1 MKPDNTDTGRWL
13 RLGGL
18 DTLFFRGA
26 ERFDAAA
33 GGGAYLS
40 SLFPPNPGT
49 VFSAFNSILLK
60 DRALPSATE
69 QDHDYED
76 GARSRAGHQLS
87 RGPWLYCGEKDR
99 GSLLLPA
106 PAALL
111 AEKEESGQNPPPPRL
126 HRLHP
131 GSARYRTDL
140 SPDDD
145 TEGRGVQL
153 PLAPDAP
160 KGLKALENAWLSREG
175 YQGWLAGN
183 IPAPHQWL
191 RAKDLWCIERHTGL
205 ERDGANRVAKEGMLY
220 SAAHI
225 RLRKGVGLLINL
237 PEASSEAIRQ
247 LPRHMPLGG
256 EGRAVWI
263 DVLSER
269 LTLPAMPRLAPVGDK
284 LYYTL
289 SLITPGLGAK
299 WGVMPNAA
307 VQDGVPGHIICCAL
321 GRSVRIG
328 AFDTA
333 RNQPERIRSA
343 RAAGSVWWMEAKA
356 SQADA
361 IRKLHNTC
369 IGAGANQGYGNVV
382 VGVWPR

>member
-1 MKPDNTDTGRWL
+1 MKPDRSNDGQWL
-13 RLGGL
+13 RLNAL

-26 ERFDAAA
+26 ERFDAEA

-60 DRALPSATE
+60 DHALPPATE
-69 QDHDYED
+69 QDHDHED
-76 GARSRAGHQLS
+76 GARFRADRHLC
-87 RGPWLYCGEKDR
+87 RGPWLYCDEKER
-99 GSLLLPA
+99 GGLLFPA
-106 PAALL
+106 PVALL
-111 AEKEESGQNPPPPRL
+111 VEKEVPGQTPPLPRL
-126 HRLHP
+126 HRLQP
-131 GSARYRTDL
+131 GSTRYRTDL
-140 SPDDD
+140 NSHSGTDVKS
-145 TEGRGVQL
+145 VQL
-153 PLAPDAP
+153 PLAPGAP
-160 KGLKALENAWLSREG
+160 KGVKGLENAWLSREG
-175 YQGWLAGN
+175 YQAWLAGN
-183 IPAPHQWL
+183 VPGPHQWL

-225 RLRKGVGLLINL
+225 RLRKGVSLLINL
-237 PEASSEAIRQ
+237 PVASSEAIQQ

-263 DVLSER
+263 DVLAER
-269 LTLPAMPRLAPVGDK
+269 LALPTMPRLAPVEGK

-333 RNQPERIRSA
+333 RSQPERIRSA

-369 IGAGANQGYGNVV
+369 IGAGANQGYGHVV